1 MENEVKLAAGAMVA
15 LAVAT
20 AALVV
25 MPYLQVRDI
34 TPPEG
39 LKPYSSAELRGR
51 QVYISNGCVYCH
63 SQQPRDRNLGPDG
76 ERGWGRASVPGD
88 YYYDKPH
95 LLGSMRTGPDLFN
108 IGARQPSKDWHL
120 GHLFQPRAYVPG
132 SIMPSYPYLFEIKDA
147 AEPGDEVLKL
157 PPGHTP
163 FGKVVVARPE
173 AMDLVKYMQGMNHT
187 YPVLPPPVQ
196 PASAAAAA
204 PVAPAAPAGPAAHS
218 ASDAP
223 AATTPVSAAT
233 PAS

>member
-25 MPYLQVRDI
+25 LPYLQVRDI

-51 QVYISNGCVYCH
+51 EVYISNGCVYCH

-132 SIMPSYPYLFEIKDA
+132 SIMPSYPYLFEVKDA

-157 PPGHTP
+157 PPGNTP

-173 AMDLVKYMQGMNHT
+173 AMDLVKYLQGLNHT
-187 YPVLPPPVQ
+187 YPVLPPAV
-196 PASAAAAA
+196 
-204 PVAPAAPAGPAAHS
+204 PAAPAAS
-218 ASDAP
+218 AAP
-223 AATTPVSAAT
+223 AAKAAT